1 MLFLHCALVAFGPSV
16 SSRWAAPASGRI
28 PAPHMSFDD
37 GYWQKR
43 SERESER
50 TASFQRDLD
59 EFLERER
66 IYIGHVQA
74 LQAEITELRM
84 LRAEATAPAAPAV
97 LLPMAAA
104 PGEAM
109 LSELEKE
116 RDALGEQ
123 LEATKLARE
132 VDVQRTGAFW
142 LERLARQ
149 SATVAAAAGLQEE
162 LEASRRALSAAQMA
176 REVDIQ
182 KVAAFWVAKLASERE
197 AATKATAFWV
207 AAAEREATALT
218 EAISAAAAANSAPSS
233 EAIMAEASAA
243 AAAAAATPTVAAAV
257 GSSDKSREERLQAL
271 VESLEAE
278 VAGLEED
285 YEDISE
291 RLMVQSETMTMA
303 SARLDELADALED
316 QALKAEQQLQ
326 RAAAFW
332 VAKLADV
339 RAQHAALLAASEANA
354 SAQRSLADDRLRQLG
369 AVAPAAA
376 SGTSSAVVSAS
387 PAASATPSASAAGD
401 RVRELEAFVELQSE
415 MIELQEARLEEAALQ
430 READVQTVAAF
441 WVAKTA
447 DLQSELKAMSSQT
460 SAMQQALSARE
471 LRAERELQA
480 TAAFWLQ
487 RVASLRERV

>member
-1 MLFLHCALVAFGPSV
+1 
-16 SSRWAAPASGRI
+16 
-28 PAPHMSFDD
+28 
-37 GYWQKR
+37 
-43 SERESER
+43 
-50 TASFQRDLD
+50 
-59 EFLERER
+59 
-66 IYIGHVQA
+66 
-74 LQAEITELRM
+74 
-84 LRAEATAPAAPAV
+84 
-97 LLPMAAA
+97 
-104 PGEAM
+104 
-109 LSELEKE
+109 
-116 RDALGEQ
+116 
-123 LEATKLARE
+123 
-132 VDVQRTGAFW
+132 
-142 LERLARQ
+142 
-149 SATVAAAAGLQEE
+149 
-162 LEASRRALSAAQMA
+162 
-176 REVDIQ
+176 
-182 KVAAFWVAKLASERE
+182 
-197 AATKATAFWV
+197 
-207 AAAEREATALT
+207 
-218 EAISAAAAANSAPSS
+218 
-233 EAIMAEASAA
+233 
-243 AAAAAATPTVAAAV
+243 
-257 GSSDKSREERLQAL
+257 
-271 VESLEAE
+271 
-278 VAGLEED
+278 
-285 YEDISE
+285 
-291 RLMVQSETMTMA
+291 MTMA

-460 SAMQQALSARE
+460 SALQQALSARE